1 MTALARIVWLLSGML
16 WAAVSLIQF
25 AHPNYWDPVTPL
37 DWSAVWLYSAA
48 WLLFAPSMLFLGRLV
63 LERQVMTIASV
74 IAIGALGTGLANAF
88 EDGFGVSWMGTLY
101 VVGVLAAGIGMVPL
115 AVTLRR
121 AGYSRLAG
129 LSVAIFAGMLT
140 FTIGGGLIILGA
152 FASLA
157 IVPRWFRAAP
167 PEPRAAQASVG

>member
-1 MTALARIVWLLSGML
+1 MTALARVIWLLSGML
-16 WAAVSLIQF
+16 WAAVSLVQF

-37 DWSAVWLYSAA
+37 DWSAVWLYSGA
-48 WLLFAPSMLFLGRLV
+48 WLLFVPSILFLGRLAP
-63 LERQVMTIASV
+63 ERPVMTVATV
-74 IAIGALGTGLANAF
+74 VAIGALSTGLANAF

-101 VVGVLAAGIGMVPL
+101 VVGVLTAGISLLPL

-129 LSVAIFAGMLT
+129 LSVALFAGLLT
-140 FTIGGGLIILGA
+140 FTIGGGFVILVA

-157 IVPRWFRAAP
+157 AAPQSFRAAP
-167 PEPRAAQASVG
+167 PEPGAAEASVG